1 MSTGRVN
8 DYMNGIRLAL
18 LLIGLGCGCPAL
30 AQTEIHKCTDADGG
44 IVYSQLPCAPQ
55 EQEGDDEKQPEEA
68 ADGIAAEYVPE
79 STVVL
84 QANDGPPKSAEEVA
98 ECKKRYRDQIDA
110 IDAEIQRE
118 YSEEKADDYK
128 QRLLQLTRQLRQ
140 CSES

>member
-1 MSTGRVN
+1 
-8 DYMNGIRLAL
+8 MNGIRLTL
-18 LLIGLGCGCPAL
+18 ILIGLGCGCSTL

-55 EQEGDDEKQPEEA
+55 DQEGDDQNQDEKT

-84 QANDGPPKSAEEVA
+84 QASDGLPKSAEEVA